1 MTNTNC
7 RLRRSAQ
14 VALIALPLFCVFGL
28 AQAGDLYKWTDY
40 AGKVHYSDTLPE
52 GVKAQRIPEGNLS
65 IIPGPA
71 LPESIPDAAPA
82 TGENPREGTAAHA
95 FAERRQEMIEDCET
109 NNGTECGREVDTEL
123 RAEAIEFGGRI
134 IHQAR
139 PAGGGMR

>member
-1 MTNTNC
+1 MTNGYF
-7 RLRRSAQ
+7 RLWHSAV
-14 VALIALPLFCVFGL
+14 VALIALLLFCVFGL
-28 AQAGDLYKWTDY
+28 ARAGDLYKWTDND
-40 AGKVHYSDTLPE
+40 GKVHYSDTLPA

-82 TGENPREGTAAHA
+82 TGKDPREGAAAHA

-139 PAGGGMR
+139 PAGSGMR